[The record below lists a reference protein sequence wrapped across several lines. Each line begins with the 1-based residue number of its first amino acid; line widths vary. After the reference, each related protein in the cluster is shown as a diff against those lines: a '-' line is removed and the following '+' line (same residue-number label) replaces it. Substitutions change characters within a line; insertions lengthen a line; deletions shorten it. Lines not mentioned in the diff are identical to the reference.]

1 LPVQNTDSL
10 GSSVIIDRYDVNG
23 KIRFRRLFFAMKP
36 CIDGFL
42 NGCRPYLAIDSTF
55 LPGRFKGQLATAA
68 AVDGHNWL
76 YPVCVGVFD
85 SEDSDNWSWFMR
97 KLREAI
103 GSPTSLTIST
113 DGGLTIMGAVSE
125 VFPEAEHRAC
135 MFHLVTNFKKR
146 YRGKVFDDHLWA
158 AAYSWNQYI
167 FEKHWVEM
175 EKEGLTC
182 GSCFC
187 QHVRLHVLLVESWML
202 NYLTN

>member
-1 LPVQNTDSL
+1 
-10 GSSVIIDRYDVNG
+10 
-23 KIRFRRLFFAMKP
+23 
-36 CIDGFL
+36 
-42 NGCRPYLAIDSTF
+42 
-55 LPGRFKGQLATAA
+55 LATAA

-85 SEDSDNWSWFMR
+85 SEDSDNWSWFMS

-113 DGGLTIMGAVSE
+113 DAGLAIMGAVSE
-125 VFPEAEHRAC
+125 VFPEAEHREC